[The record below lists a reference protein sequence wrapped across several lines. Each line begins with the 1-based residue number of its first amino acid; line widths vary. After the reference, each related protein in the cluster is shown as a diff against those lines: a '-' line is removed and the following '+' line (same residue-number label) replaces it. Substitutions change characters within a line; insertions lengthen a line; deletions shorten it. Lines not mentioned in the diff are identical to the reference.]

1 MVDLFNQNLKKPHR
15 LCLVPGCEQYPLPF
29 LLAIG
34 LWQSPVSSGFVLLAL
49 VSLGR
54 FLRKEGGNHM
64 QLHHFSCSSD
74 RFPPWFVSHW
84 RSARLW
90 ALRPLPKPRRLSGG
104 SDLFLLC
111 TWKAGLCL
119 CKYQAISEQS
129 KKSKQKQ
136 QMKLEHLINSGGR
149 ARAEGDK
156 GTRVLLWGPRCVLSQ
171 MFFSI
176 QAMLISPACRWAEI
190 SVNVNTSGRHR
201 SGGHSDG
208 TY

>member
-1 MVDLFNQNLKKPHR
+1 MVPTFS
-15 LCLVPGCEQYPLPF
+15 F
-29 LLAIG
+29 
-34 LWQSPVSSGFVLLAL
+34 SAL
-49 VSLGR
+49 GKQACAYVNIR
-54 FLRKEGGNHM
+54 F
-64 QLHHFSCSSD
+64 
-74 RFPPWFVSHW
+74 
-84 RSARLW
+84 
-90 ALRPLPKPRRLSGG
+90 
-104 SDLFLLC
+104 
-111 TWKAGLCL
+111 
-119 CKYQAISEQS
+119 SEQS